1 MLCVSQAKYESE
13 ITGLQKRLKDREA
26 EMDETTNSHREAQV
40 SLVSSTYI
48 VIIIYYY
55 CKCIYYVLY
64 IRVKPADWCIII
76 ISKVY
81 IAPLDGTPPWTVSG

>member
-1 MLCVSQAKYESE
+1 MTLMLCVSQAKYESE

-55 CKCIYYVLY
+55 CYAFIMCCIFGLNLL
-64 IRVKPADWCIII
+64 IGA
-76 ISKVY
+76 S
-81 IAPLDGTPPWTVSG
+81 